1 MIQDIQCKVYCHH
14 NDRSSQCLC
23 LIIFTILMQISV
35 YAILKNKENN
45 MSPLLKSGHII
56 INCNNVYLNQNRTD
70 QISQNQILT

>member
-1 MIQDIQCKVYCHH
+1 
-14 NDRSSQCLC
+14 
-23 LIIFTILMQISV
+23 MQISV

-56 INCNNVYLNQNRTD
+56 INCNNFYQNQNRTD